1 MHRIVCG
8 VRWYI
13 VLQRKVIGPLMIRIV
28 FKIGVSVGDISVYIY
43 GLKK

>member
-8 VRWYI
+8 VRLYI
-13 VLQRKVIGPLMIRIV
+13 VLQRKLIGPVMIRVV
-28 FKIGVSVGDISVYIY
+28 FKIGVNVGNISVYIY